1 MRKVNGPGRLQVSVV
16 TSHENVHMF
25 RGLFGARTEQSGKIV
40 ENIAFGIDEP
50 QVSIGSHLIVSR
62 MTCV

>member
-1 MRKVNGPGRLQVSVV
+1 MKGAEKPMRKANGLGRLQVSVL

-25 RGLFGARTEQSGKIV
+25 CGVFGTRTEQIGKIV

-50 QVSIGSHLIVSR
+50 QASIGSR
-62 MTCV
+62 